1 MTVDKEARDKRQAE
15 LAEAM
20 PETVIP
26 VGELAIVEKD
36 LRDILAN
43 GGDVGAAMKD
53 YIASIHAR
61 IEKLDDSG
69 KARAWLAAW
78 AETEEKA

>member
-1 MTVDKEARDKRQAE
+1 MDKATREKRQAE

-26 VGELAIVEKD
+26 VGELEIVQKD

-43 GGDVGAAMKD
+43 GGDVGAAIED

-78 AETEEKA
+78 AETEENA